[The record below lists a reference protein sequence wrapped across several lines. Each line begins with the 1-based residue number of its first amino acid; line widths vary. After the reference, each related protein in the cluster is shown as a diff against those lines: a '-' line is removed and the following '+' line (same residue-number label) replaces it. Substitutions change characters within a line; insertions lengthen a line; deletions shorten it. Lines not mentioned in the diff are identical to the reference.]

1 MANITT
7 LKVAGD
13 GVSHP
18 SRALG
23 NTPYTVEN
31 YINFADVTTAKG
43 SAIAAS
49 DTIEA
54 IAVPAGTLILN
65 AGVQCIIPDN
75 ATALTLDLGFT
86 GGDVDEFVDGF
97 DHAAAAAGAY
107 SAYLATDPQWIA
119 PITTADT
126 IDLLI
131 ATLTDAPTV
140 GQVRVW
146 ALLVDVAPK
155 RSTAPAIAALKS

>member
-7 LKVAGD
+7 LKVSG
-13 GVSHP
+13 STHP
-18 SRALG
+18 TRMMS
-23 NTPYTVEN
+23 NVPYVVEN
-31 YINFADVTTAKG
+31 YISFADVTAAKG

-54 IAVPAGTLILN
+54 ISVPAGTLILN
-65 AGVQCIIPDN
+65 AGLQCIVPDN

-119 PITTADT
+119 PTTSADT

-131 ATLTDAPTV
+131 ATLTDAPTT
-140 GQVRVW
+140 GTVRVW
-146 ALLVDVAPK
+146 ALLCDVSEK
-155 RSTAPAIAALKS
+155 ALKQPSIAQLGS